1 MSDTVTTEQAAST
14 HRIVEL
20 RAAGHLLGKL
30 VLLPDGRWAIELR
43 CRGRD
48 CPRLCLF
55 DVETG
60 EAVRADSLP

>member
-1 MSDTVTTEQAAST
+1 MSETVSTEQPAST

-30 VLLPDGRWAIELR
+30 ILLPDGRQVVELR

-48 CPRLCLF
+48 CPRLCSF
-55 DVETG
+55 DLESG
-60 EAVRADSLP
+60 EPVHVDRLS